1 MAALVGQRRGHL
13 RLSAQHRR
21 ASSFSPSSVA
31 DPSPSSLRSRI
42 CRKCVPTS
50 TQISSRSLLRR
61 PGLTSSPRTLNR
73 TSSPSSSPCS
83 QTPVILSFSRLN
95 QNKYLSGPPT
105 TSTLILKFLYR
116 SPSAF
121 WALAHTIGPMYWK
134 HIVTM
139 TLWLVCNFL
148 GPAYL
153 IPSLLTW
160 RTLSPSENS
169 G

>member
-1 MAALVGQRRGHL
+1 MRPYVDSNLVAVAFEAAWANELAKNPKSHFVPVVIPLFPDTCHSLFLSSQREYM
-13 RLSAQHRR
+13 
-21 ASSFSPSSVA
+21 P
-31 DPSPSSLRSRI
+31 
-42 CRKCVPTS
+42 
-50 TQISSRSLLRR
+50 
-61 PGLTSSPRTLNR
+61 
-73 TSSPSSSPCS
+73 
-83 QTPVILSFSRLN
+83 
-95 QNKYLSGPPT
+95 LSGPPA
-105 TSTLILKFLYR
+105 TLNSYLNILCH

-121 WALAHTIGPMYWK
+121 WALAHTIGPLYWK